1 MEPRRALVAA
11 VLSAAVFAAVGAP
24 GTTRGRAVKGVA
36 VLSNASSLSVASV
49 HNFDTDTLSEL
60 EQLVGQKTNPATF
73 IGSTPPSSFA
83 ALPDPVDYLEHI
95 VESMW

>member
-1 MEPRRALVAA
+1 M
-11 VLSAAVFAAVGAP
+11 
-24 GTTRGRAVKGVA
+24 KGVA

-49 HNFDTDTLSEL
+49 HNFDTDTLQ
-60 EQLVGQKTNPATF
+60 QLVGQKTNPTTF